1 MGFGCGDDDHS
12 PTNPHRLEACATES
26 ASLNDFPYAKRN
38 DHKEEELEKIK
49 VFHGVV
55 AAVARPQF

>member
-1 MGFGCGDDDHS
+1 VIVIAA
-12 PTNPHRLEACATES
+12 TKTHRLEACATKC
-26 ASLNDFPYAKRN
+26 ASLNGLRFVDPVDR
-38 DHKEEELEKIK
+38 KEEELEKIN